1 MRKILLLV
9 VMLHSLTLYSQNSA
23 DIYIL
28 RKINLGR
35 DQRPDAALNLLS
47 ETARPFS
54 IAAPMVVFGI
64 GWIGNNK
71 ATRQKAVMMGASFF
85 VASAITTT
93 MKYSI
98 NRPRPYVDYP
108 DIDKISVG
116 GSPSFPSG
124 HTSDAFSNATSLS
137 LAFPKWYV
145 IVPSYAYASAVGY
158 SRMHLGVHY
167 PSDVIA
173 GAVVGAGSAYLCY
186 RAQKWISRKKRSK
199 SEMDRL
205 LSQPR

>member
-9 VMLHSLTLYSQNSA
+9 VLLHSFTLYSQNA
-23 DIYIL
+23 DIYLL
-28 RKINLGR
+28 RKMNLNR
-35 DQRPDAALNLLS
+35 NERSDAAFNTIS
-47 ETARPFS
+47 QTARPFS

-64 GWIGNNK
+64 GWIENNK
-71 ATRQKAVMMGASFF
+71 SVRQKGLMMGASFF
-85 VASAITTT
+85 VATALTTT
-93 MKYSI
+93 LKYSI
-98 NRPRPYVDYP
+98 SRQRPYVTYP
-108 DIDKISVG
+108 DIEKISVG

-145 IVPSYAYASAVGY
+145 IAPSYAYASAVGY

-167 PSDVIA
+167 PSDVIV

-186 RAQKWISRKKRSK
+186 KAQKWISHKKRKKRGC
-199 SEMDRL
+199 
-205 LSQPR
+205 PTN